1 MRVLMVV
8 YDNDSYIHI
17 FPMGL
22 GALSGILKQE
32 GYEAV
37 VWSQDVHHY
46 KDEEL
51 KTYLDNNH
59 FDVVMISVIAG
70 YSQYARLMGL
80 SKAINESKDR
90 PFYMLGGYGP
100 TPEPE
105 FFMGRTGADL
115 ICLGEGET
123 TLPEIRATLGNKGSF
138 KDVAGVAYWEDGK
151 VVVNE
156 RRAQIEDLDTLPIS
170 DYKLF
175 EMEHYRLYRA
185 PNATSSD
192 FCMPLMSGR
201 GCTFRCTF
209 CYRMDTGYRARDP
222 EALMDE
228 IEYLNK
234 EFGITYISFQDDLL
248 MTSVE
253 HTEKVCAAFAKRR
266 KKGLKIKWN
275 CNGRLNYCSLELL
288 QLMKENGCVFINYG
302 IESMDNTVLKFMKK
316 GLRDDQIVK
325 GIEATL
331 EAGISPGLNMLFGN
345 IADTRESL
353 RKSVDFMLKY
363 DDFAQMRTIR
373 PVTPY
378 PGSPLYHRAIEQGL
392 LEGPADFYDNKHLNS
407 DLICVNFTELS
418 DEEYYEA
425 LHEANTTLL
434 ENYHNGARKRVQ
446 KQLDDLYKNRD
457 ASFRGFRHV
466 G

>member
-22 GALSGILKQE
+22 GALSGVLKAE
-32 GYEAV
+32 GHDVV

-46 KDEEL
+46 PDEAL
-51 KTYLDNNH
+51 KTYLDDHH
-59 FDVVMISVIAG
+59 FDAVMISVIAG

-80 SKAINESKDR
+80 SKAINESKNR
-90 PFYMLGGYGP
+90 PFYMIGGYGP

-105 FFMGRTGADL
+105 FFMQRTGADL

-123 TLPEIRATLGNKGSF
+123 TIPEIMTTLENKGSF
-138 KDVAGVAYWEDGK
+138 ADVLGVAYWEGDK
-151 VVVNE
+151 VVVNQ
-156 RRAQIEDLDTLPIS
+156 RRAQIEDLDALPIA
-170 DYKLF
+170 DYHKF
-175 EMEHYRLYRA
+175 DMQHYRLYRP
-185 PNATSSD
+185 PNSATSD
-192 FCMPLMSGR
+192 FAMPLMSGR

-222 EALMDE
+222 EALLDE
-228 IEYLNK
+228 VEYLNK

-253 HTEKVCAAFAKRR
+253 HTEQVCEAFAKRR
-266 KKGLKIKWN
+266 KKGLDVKWN
-275 CNGRLNYCSLELL
+275 CNGRLNYCTPELL
-288 QLMKENGCVFINYG
+288 KLMKETGCAFINYG

-316 GLRDDQIVK
+316 GLRDEQVIK

-331 EAGISPGLNMLFGN
+331 DAGISPGLNMLFGN
-345 IADTRESL
+345 IGDTRESMK
-353 RKSVDFMLKY
+353 KSVDFLLKY
-363 DDFAQMRTIR
+363 DDFAQLRTIR

-378 PGSPLYHRAIEQGL
+378 PGSPLYYRAIEQGL

-407 DLICVNFTELS
+407 DLICVNFTELT
-418 DEEYYEA
+418 DEEYYDC
-425 LHEANTTLL
+425 LHEANTALL
-434 ENYHNGARKRVQ
+434 DNYHRGARERVQ
-446 KQLDDLYKNRD
+446 RQLDDLYRNQD
-457 ASFRGFRHV
+457 TSFRGFRHSA
-466 G
+466 

>member
-1 MRVLMVV
+1 MVI

-22 GALSGILKQE
+22 GALSGILDQE
-32 GYEAV
+32 GHDVV

-46 KDEEL
+46 PDEAL
-51 KTYLDNNH
+51 KIYLDEHH
-59 FDVVMISVIAG
+59 FDAVMISVIAG

-80 SKAINESKDR
+80 SKAINESKNR
-90 PFYMLGGYGP
+90 PFFMLGGYGP

-105 FFMGRTGADL
+105 FFMTRTGADL

-123 TLPEIRATLGNKGSF
+123 TLPEIMKTLEDKGSF
-138 KDVAGVAYWEDGK
+138 MNVLGVAYWNGDT
-151 VVVNE
+151 VTVNA
-156 RRAQIEDLDTLPIS
+156 RRGQIEDLDSLPIS
-170 DYKLF
+170 NYKLF
-175 EMEHYRLYRA
+175 EMQSYRLFRP
-185 PNATSSD
+185 PNSTTSD
-192 FCMPLMSGR
+192 FAMPMMSGR

-209 CYRMDTGYRARDP
+209 CYRMDVGYRARDP

-253 HTEKVCAAFAKRR
+253 HTEQVCEAFAKRR
-266 KKGLKIKWN
+266 KKGLEIKWN
-275 CNGRLNYCSLELL
+275 CNGRLNYVSLELL
-288 QLMKENGCVFINYG
+288 QLMKKNGCVFINYG

-316 GLRDDQIVK
+316 GLRDNQIIS
-325 GIEATL
+325 GIESTL
-331 EAGISPGLNMLFGN
+331 EAGISPGLNMMFGN
-345 IADTRESL
+345 IGDTSESL
-353 RKSVDFMLKY
+353 KKSVNFLLKY

-378 PGSPLYHRAIEQGL
+378 PGSPLYYRAIELGL
-392 LEGPADFYDNKHLNS
+392 LEGPEDFYDNKHLNS
-407 DLICVNFTELS
+407 DLICVNFTDLS
-418 DEEYYEA
+418 DDEFYDGLYEA
-425 LHEANTTLL
+425 NLALL
-434 ENYHNGARKRVQ
+434 ENYHLGARTRVE
-446 KQLDDLYKNRD
+446 KQLYELYKDRD
-457 ASFRGFRHV
+457 TTFRGFRHS